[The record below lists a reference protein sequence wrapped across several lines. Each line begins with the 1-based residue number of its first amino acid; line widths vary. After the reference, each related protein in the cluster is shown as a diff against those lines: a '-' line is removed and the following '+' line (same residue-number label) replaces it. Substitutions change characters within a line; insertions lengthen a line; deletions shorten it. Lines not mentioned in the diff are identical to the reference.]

1 MNQSHSSYLKFLN
14 ALSRNNVK
22 CFFKVKC
29 SFRLPNT
36 NCDNEDT
43 DELETVDSAGEAPIF
58 NFQKQWEITEVT
70 NEVPEG
76 FC

>member
-1 MNQSHSSYLKFLN
+1 MF
-14 ALSRNNVK
+14 
-22 CFFKVKC
+22 FFKVKC

-70 NEVPEG
+70 NEVSEG
-76 FC
+76 LCLNKI

>member
-1 MNQSHSSYLKFLN
+1 MF
-14 ALSRNNVK
+14 
-22 CFFKVKC
+22 FFKVKC

-70 NEVPEG
+70 NEVSEG
-76 FC
+76 LCLNKKLKPFAH

>member
-1 MNQSHSSYLKFLN
+1 MLNVFL
-14 ALSRNNVK
+14 
-22 CFFKVKC
+22 KVKC

-58 NFQKQWEITEVT
+58 NFQKKWEITEVT
-70 NEVPEG
+70 NEVSEG
-76 FC
+76 LYLNKNGIPGSPAGQAVY